1 MEAENQNYQKLM
13 DRIDY
18 NNYLLGVNS
27 NLKRKQPKTIPI
39 LNMKARD
46 KTPAYTRIRN
56 PLNRDNN
63 YNPYHTSNNIIE
75 NNIKERNNFKFISSS
90 YKNKEEYNPSNISD
104 SSNNTL
110 FNNVMN
116 KNKNIN
122 NLNNST
128 DQNNYSVNY
137 TMRESNYS
145 NFSGSGFTTLT
156 YNDLNSK
163 YNYYKVL
170 FHQVKGHNLALLNQ
184 IKKDKDLNGIIKSLE
199 NENNKLKRENQRLK
213 ETNNY
218 HANSDGEEENIRN
231 TINKNKDYKKYFDQN
246 KNVFEK
252 AKKEDINTVLL
263 RENNILKDEIK
274 KYFKYNKDKKIYK
287 EDELNNIIIISN
299 EINFKIIDEN
309 VNKNQK
315 DYNENKNKKYNLNK
329 KSNIDYLNILKNNKN
344 EIKNFNKEELT
355 SIVENLQDTN
365 EEQKNELINL
375 YNKIRN

>member
-39 LNMKARD
+39 LNIKARD

-90 YKNKEEYNPSNISD
+90 YKNKEEYDPSNISD
-104 SSNNTL
+104 SNNNTL

-184 IKKDKDLNGIIKSLE
+184 IKKEKDLNGIIKSLE

-213 ETNNY
+213 
-218 HANSDGEEENIRN
+218 
-231 TINKNKDYKKYFDQN
+231 
-246 KNVFEK
+246 
-252 AKKEDINTVLL
+252 
-263 RENNILKDEIK
+263 
-274 KYFKYNKDKKIYK
+274 
-287 EDELNNIIIISN
+287 
-299 EINFKIIDEN
+299 
-309 VNKNQK
+309 
-315 DYNENKNKKYNLNK
+315 
-329 KSNIDYLNILKNNKN
+329 
-344 EIKNFNKEELT
+344 
-355 SIVENLQDTN
+355 
-365 EEQKNELINL
+365 
-375 YNKIRN
+375 